1 MSKLTYICIIF
12 ISVFFS
18 VSCLMNDNSD
28 FVSEEMPEMP
38 LPLIEKKV
46 KKGLNFNLY
55 EDPEIEEMKAL
66 LEDHKGSSE
75 PLVRAWSL
83 LVDTYTSSD
92 KVKEDFNLLKDEGF
106 KAYIRHKKVNDKIIY
121 TLHVGPNLDKKKMKT
136 TKDTIASLHN
146 KSPEIQLY
154 QE

>member
-1 MSKLTYICIIF
+1 
-12 ISVFFS
+12 
-18 VSCLMNDNSD
+18 MNDNSD

-38 LPLIEKKV
+38 LLLIEKKV
-46 KKGLNFNLY
+46 NKELNFNLY

-66 LEDHKGSSE
+66 LEDHEGIPE

-106 KAYIRHKKVNDKIIY
+106 KDRKELSEAMFDTMKKYEKVF
-121 TLHVGPNLDKKKMKT
+121 
-136 TKDTIASLHN
+136 S
-146 KSPEIQLY
+146 
-154 QE
+154 

>member
-18 VSCLMNDNSD
+18 VSYLMNDNSD

-46 KKGLNFNLY
+46 KKGLDFNLY

-92 KVKEDFNLLKDEGF
+92 KVKEDFKCL
-106 KAYIRHKKVNDKIIY
+106 
-121 TLHVGPNLDKKKMKT
+121 
-136 TKDTIASLHN
+136 TI
-146 KSPEIQLY
+146 
-154 QE
+154 